1 MGSRTERVHGTL
13 TSWDDD
19 RGFGFITAAQGSDK
33 TFVHIKSFPT
43 RPTRPQLGEALSF
56 EVERSADGKRR
67 ATRVQVAG
75 QRMPSPSRRGTSPK
89 RSSASLQRSGP
100 ASYLPI
106 LLFVLGYLVVNALW
120 PIPLWVGGVYL
131 VASVVCFVVYAVDKS
146 AAKAQRQR
154 VSESTLLLLGV
165 VGGWPGAIV
174 AQQTLRHKTQK
185 ASFRKAFWGTVVINV
200 LVFAIFTT
208 PVFALVIEWTEHT
221 LS

>member
-33 TFVHIKSFPT
+33 TFVHIKSFPA

-56 EVERSADGKRR
+56 AVERSADGKRR

-120 PIPLWVGGVYL
+120 PIPLWVAGLYL
-131 VASVVCFVVYAVDKS
+131 GASIVCFLVYAADKS
-146 AAKAQRQR
+146 AATNRRWR
-154 VSESTLLLLGV
+154 VSEQTLLLLGV
-165 VGGWPGAIV
+165 IGGWPGAIV

-185 ASFRKAFWGTVVINV
+185 ASFRSAFWVTVFLNLI
-200 LVFAIFTT
+200 A
-208 PVFALVIEWTEHT
+208 FALFATPAIALLLETARAPQ
-221 LS
+221 

>member
-89 RSSASLQRSGP
+89 RSSASPKRSGP

-120 PIPLWVGGVYL
+120 PIPLWVAGLYL
-131 VASVVCFVVYAVDKS
+131 GASIVCFLVYAADKS
-146 AAKAQRQR
+146 AATNRRWR
-154 VSESTLLLLGV
+154 VSEQTLLLLGV
-165 VGGWPGAIV
+165 IGGWPGAIV

-185 ASFRKAFWGTVVINV
+185 ASFRSAFWVTVFLNLI
-200 LVFAIFTT
+200 A
-208 PVFALVIEWTEHT
+208 FALFATPAIALLLETARAPQ
-221 LS
+221 